1 MSGTKILSGIQPK
14 AVMSAREIAEWEAL
28 PAAVQL
34 ERMRAAI
41 DKGINS
47 GVSDR
52 TMDDIL
58 QAVLARHPNGQL

>member
-1 MSGTKILSGIQPK
+1 MSDTKTLSGIQPK
-14 AVMSAREIAEWEAL
+14 AVMSAQEIAEWEAL